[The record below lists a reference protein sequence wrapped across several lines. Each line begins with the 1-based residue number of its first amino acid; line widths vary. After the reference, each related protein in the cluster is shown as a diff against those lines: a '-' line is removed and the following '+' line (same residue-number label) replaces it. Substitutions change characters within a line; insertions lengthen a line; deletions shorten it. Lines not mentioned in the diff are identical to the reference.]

1 MGVLEGVVTLCE
13 LGVARR
19 RRARGKPGQLRGSKL
34 LEGQKRRLEDHLITG
49 MIPLGGRPA
58 LKSDTDARFR
68 AVGAACRGAPGQCPV
83 CLVEAGGFRELPPYD
98 LRRSLFAEAH
108 ETAVGTLE
116 GEEEPCE
123 KAHGRGGFD
132 HRRADRVPCVGEKQT
147 R

>member
-1 MGVLEGVVTLCE
+1 MSSAWPVAAALEADE
-13 LGVARR
+13 AHLGSFEGRNC
-19 RRARGKPGQLRGSKL
+19 SKDRK
-34 LEGQKRRLEDHLITG
+34 EDTEDHLITG
-49 MIPLGGRPA
+49 TGMIPLCGRPA
-58 LKSDTDARFR
+58 LNSDTDARLR

>member
-1 MGVLEGVVTLCE
+1 MEE
-13 LGVARR
+13 
-19 RRARGKPGQLRGSKL
+19 
-34 LEGQKRRLEDHLITG
+34 HLITG

-58 LKSDTDARFR
+58 LKSDTDARLR

-83 CLVEAGGFRELPPYD
+83 CLVEAGGFRELPPYHAPYD

-116 GEEEPCE
+116 REEEPRE
-123 KAHGRGGFD
+123 EAHGRGCFD